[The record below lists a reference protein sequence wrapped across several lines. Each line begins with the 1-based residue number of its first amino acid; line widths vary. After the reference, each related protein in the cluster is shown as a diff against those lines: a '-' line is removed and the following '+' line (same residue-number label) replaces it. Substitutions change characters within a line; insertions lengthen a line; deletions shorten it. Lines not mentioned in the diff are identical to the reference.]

1 MCSFASA
8 GGGSDS
14 SRAMRF
20 ALDSASEALSAPSL
34 DRAKRS
40 IADFDDQAGLPS
52 LSSGRTGARTRHRL
66 ACGGQ
71 GVILVDNLL
80 LADNLLIDEQRR
92 RVSFA
97 AFCPLPDSSPP
108 EVSRSALARSS
119 ASNIRPRTPQ
129 PLCRFLSE
137 MLRCEAHALCFAHAK
152 SSTTASFS
160 CAASSGFEI
169 CIWKPAERLRLR
181 FSSLT
186 CAVSAAAGIH
196 PPRSELSSLIL
207 RRRL

>member
-1 MCSFASA
+1 
-8 GGGSDS
+8 
-14 SRAMRF
+14 MRF
-20 ALDSASEALSAPSL
+20 ALNSASEALSAPSL
-34 DRAKRS
+34 DRAKQS

-52 LSSGRTGARTRHRL
+52 LSSGRTVERERDTVWLVGVK
-66 ACGGQ
+66 

-80 LADNLLIDEQRR
+80 LADNLLIEEQRR

-119 ASNIRPRTPQ
+119 ASNIRPKFRTPQ

-160 CAASSGFEI
+160 CVASSGFEI